1 MAASQDGPPTQ
12 SRDDDGA
19 AAAPSSSSA
28 AAAGPSADSSP
39 SASIL
44 RFPRPSPG
52 APASA
57 SAASSIS
64 GSVSASNSNSAI
76 DRSSLRRGAIP
87 SSWTPANA
95 NASMTSIHS
104 SSADVSDGGGTT
116 ASHLSRAKSISS
128 VTSVTSTSSM
138 EAVPFRNAPRG
149 NIRGGYAWGSM
160 VGTGTG
166 GATATPSASA
176 QGRVTMP
183 TGPAAT
189 TPTIGQRDFEIG
201 AQQAAAVAAAAAA
214 SPPSPSRLPGP
225 STPSPRTAR
234 QRGINPK
241 ASAAEEG
248 WHYRNAPGLGGRLDG
263 KPLPG
268 SQRNLREL
276 ASAAANAN
284 ATANANDDGSSP
296 PKKPAHHVLR
306 SKLAKSASKLGVK
319 PLTVVGVGPS
329 FQAQAQSQASSS
341 SSSSNPAASGSVPLM
356 GDGAPL
362 RDPSLELFTPLKT
375 STATNAPL
383 IVPKLSPAP
392 GAGGTPFFFGHP
404 ENASPGDAGSALVAW
419 PSPLLTPT
427 RLGGEEGD
435 AGGGGGIIARPGSRN
450 ANTNGSGNG
459 QLLRPRKALSVQG
472 PFPSSSSSPSAALE
486 PPPAR
491 GGKRTSLTTTP
502 TANAAGAN
510 KPPVASEFSPSSPSA
525 SGPGPTPA
533 EQVMLEAQA
542 GVAKLPEQGSGAMPG
557 PNPDPVAGQGSEPAS
572 SDPEADADPDFDLP
586 HVGPGEGKGTTHPP
600 SPAAGRGGAQSDESI
615 KSRQV
620 ADVEENNH
628 DDGDDDDDETQMSAL
643 HAWRFDTAQAQA
655 QGDNVGH
662 DAPPSSSS
670 SPPAPSAAA
679 TATPAPALPPSLRP
693 RPPPIV
699 RLESSATAASKALSD
714 GSDATPPV
722 PFKRPN
728 PRVVAGKVSIPEI
741 RPELIDGGQ
750 VAASTR
756 VSEES
761 VRGGEGGLEVPY
773 KKKGKGHTLSVVSER
788 SSERGTNASP
798 PEGSERTTASPA
810 SASTSTSAVV
820 SQSNTPVGKGTG
832 TGTGILA
839 ASVST
844 TGSASP
850 SQGQGQGQ
858 GQTHSH
864 PAGSKSRG
872 RDDFE
877 FGDILGEGSYST
889 VMQAWDLLSSLA
901 PGAPRP
907 HPATSAATAM
917 SGSGS
922 RARASMLEGKKVYA
936 VKVLDKVHILKER
949 KQKYVA
955 VEKEALSL
963 LVRHPGVVTLYWTFQ
978 DRESLYF
985 VLELAPN
992 GELLTYIK
1000 QYGSFDV
1007 PTARYYA
1014 AQLVD
1019 VVAGMHEKGVVH
1031 RDLKPE
1037 NVLLDSSMRIKVTD
1051 FGSAKI
1057 LPKTSPAA
1065 PAQGE
1070 SPTQPNPSHTTAP
1083 RPSSFVGTAE
1093 YVSPELLSSSL
1104 TGPAS
1109 DFWALGCVI
1118 FQMLAGRP
1126 PFKASSEYQTF
1137 QKILKRDFEF
1147 PEGFDEQ
1154 AKDLVERLLVLEPEG
1169 RLGVAGVK
1177 GHGFFEGTDWEGLWM
1192 GEAPEMKSGIRGPP
1206 APPAAAAAV
1215 SAGVDGDDGDADR
1228 DEDDGDI
1235 FGQDGWASGDLADES
1250 DERATET
1257 SDVEM
1262 LAPASALSSPSADEA
1277 EAEADASS
1285 LSDSEQHPARRRGQ
1299 SVGERTAER
1308 FAAIRRGSSMLK
1320 IGPGQGGAAPTSP
1333 QAVVSPGAG
1342 STSSRARFTLGGGG
1356 GSGSSSSID
1365 AAASRGTTTAAAA
1378 PAVATHHRAT
1388 GSGSAGGSVGSTGS
1402 ANLFPPVT
1410 GPGASASPTAALNW
1424 GALLLP
1430 SESLLYASLVI
1441 HKKTGTANLQSKRRM
1456 LLLTDFPRLLCVK
1469 EDAVSLT
1476 VKSEVLLAQPRA
1488 RDRDRDTAAAAAYS
1502 SPNVMLSV
1510 EQKGARGFVVNTP
1523 GKMHHYDDPSGDA
1536 SSWVKSIRRAAG
1548 AGASVGSSGNGNGAA
1563 K

>member
-1 MAASQDGPPTQ
+1 M
-12 SRDDDGA
+12 
-19 AAAPSSSSA
+19 
-28 AAAGPSADSSP
+28 
-39 SASIL
+39 
-44 RFPRPSPG
+44 
-52 APASA
+52 
-57 SAASSIS
+57 
-64 GSVSASNSNSAI
+64 
-76 DRSSLRRGAIP
+76 
-87 SSWTPANA
+87 
-95 NASMTSIHS
+95 HS

-183 TGPAAT
+183 TGAAAT

-214 SPPSPSRLPGP
+214 SPPSPSLLPGP

-241 ASAAEEG
+241 ASAADEG

-276 ASAAANAN
+276 ATAAANAN
-284 ATANANDDGSSP
+284 ASANANDDGSSP

-306 SKLAKSASKLGVK
+306 SKLAKSASKLGLK

-392 GAGGTPFFFGHP
+392 GAGGTPFFLGHP

-427 RLGGEEGD
+427 RLGGEEVD
-435 AGGGGGIIARPGSRN
+435 AGGGGRLIARPGSRN

-472 PFPSSSSSPSAALE
+472 PFPSSPPSAALE

-491 GGKRTSLTTTP
+491 GGKRTSLATTP
-502 TANAAGAN
+502 TANGAGAG
-510 KPPVASEFSPSSPSA
+510 KPPIASEFSPSFPSA

-572 SDPEADADPDFDLP
+572 PDPEAQADLDLP
-586 HVGPGEGKGTTHPP
+586 YAAPGGVQRPL
-600 SPAAGRGGAQSDESI
+600 ARRRQSDESI
-615 KSRQV
+615 CSRQK
-620 ADVEENNH
+620 
-628 DDGDDDDDETQMSAL
+628 DDEMDMAAL
-643 HAWRFDTAQAQA
+643 HAFRFGSAHDTEQE
-655 QGDNVGH
+655 QGAKKAH
-662 DAPPSSSS
+662 DVPPPSASSS
-670 SPPAPSAAA
+670 SPPPSATATATAAA
-679 TATPAPALPPSLRP
+679 TATGPASATVVPKSL
-693 RPPPIV
+693 RPPPIG
-699 RLESSATAASKALSD
+699 RLESSATAVSKASSGVMSEVGLYP
-714 GSDATPPV
+714 T
-722 PFKRPN
+722 PFKRPD
-728 PRVVAGKVSIPEI
+728 PRVVAGTVSIPEI
-741 RPELIDGGQ
+741 RPELIDGAQ

-761 VRGGEGGLEVPY
+761 VRKGRGGLEVPQ
-773 KKKGKGHTLSVVSER
+773 KKRDGEREREGEALSVVSER
-788 SSERGTNASP
+788 SSERGTTPSP
-798 PEGSERTTASPA
+798 AGGSESTSVSHGSAGAAVSKSNTTTAA
-810 SASTSTSAVV
+810 MT
-820 SQSNTPVGKGTG
+820 GMGT
-832 TGTGILA
+832 LP
-839 ASVST
+839 SS
-844 TGSASP
+844 GSSSP
-850 SQGQGQGQ
+850 SPNQH
-858 GQTHSH
+858 QTQSPSHSH
-864 PAGSKSRG
+864 PPGSKSRG

-889 VMQAWDLLSSLA
+889 VMQAWDLLSSLP

-1057 LPKTSPAA
+1057 LPKTLPAA
-1065 PAQGE
+1065 PAHGDSQI
-1070 SPTQPNPSHTTAP
+1070 QPQSDASHTTAP

-1169 RLGVAGVK
+1169 RLGVEEVK

-1206 APPAAAAAV
+1206 APPAAAAV
-1215 SAGVDGDDGDADR
+1215 SAGVDGDDGDADG

-1250 DERATET
+1250 DERTTET

-1277 EAEADASS
+1277 DAEADAPS

-1320 IGPGQGGAAPTSP
+1320 IGPGQGVAAPTSP
-1333 QAVVSPGAG
+1333 QPVVSPGAG

-1365 AAASRGTTTAAAA
+1365 AAASRCTTAAAAA

-1388 GSGSAGGSVGSTGS
+1388 NSGSAGGSVGSTGS

-1548 AGASVGSSGNGNGAA
+1548 AGASVGTSGNGNGAA
-1563 K
+1563 R